1 MCDTVKYLHQIEN
14 LLFLK
19 LLRGYLHNVFIRR
32 NSFSRRQYL
41 LVILLSM
48 NIKKNIRKLQH
59 DYILLKVFDKK
70 IKRT

>member
-32 NSFSRRQYL
+32 NSFSRLSFSYFAINEEIL
-41 LVILLSM
+41 KTYKEVITWLYSSEGVWQE
-48 NIKKNIRKLQH
+48 N
-59 DYILLKVFDKK
+59 
-70 IKRT
+70 